1 MGRGGSLGRI
11 MRDLWRIWR
20 LWRDPRT
27 PGWVKAL
34 PLLVLLYILSPIDFV
49 PDLAIPG
56 LGSLD
61 DLVLALLALR
71 LLLDLAPPA
80 ERPPSRSGEVIDATY
95 RVLEE

>member
-1 MGRGGSLGRI
+1 VGDPGGRSSGLG
-11 MRDLWRIWR
+11 LK
-20 LWRDPRT
+20 P
-27 PGWVKAL
+27 KATTGIRRKQRRS
-34 PLLVLLYILSPIDFV
+34 YDFV

>member
-1 MGRGGSLGRI
+1 
-11 MRDLWRIWR
+11 
-20 LWRDPRT
+20 
-27 PGWVKAL
+27 
-34 PLLVLLYILSPIDFV
+34 V